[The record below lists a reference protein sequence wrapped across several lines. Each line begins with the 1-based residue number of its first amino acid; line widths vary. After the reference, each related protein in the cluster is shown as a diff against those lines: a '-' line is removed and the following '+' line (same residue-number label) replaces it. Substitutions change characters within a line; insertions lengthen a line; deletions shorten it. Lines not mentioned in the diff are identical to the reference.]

1 MHRGRRYKIVSMT
14 RPPAFGKGYRGTVTL
29 GAFAKPSTHRYY
41 TRPLSSLIITVVKQM
56 ERVDLDENSSRRVSS
71 KRADIVTT
79 MQINSD
85 VTQLYSSNPS
95 YVSCSL
101 SFAGCGVVT
110 VKRNVHGYKKLS
122 MVTREEISRSEL
134 SLPDMEYDSFA
145 FWLDCDANVLSSKMT
160 AESFGHGVHALSH
173 ALVAVGEF

>member
-56 ERVDLDENSSRRVSS
+56 ERVDLDENSNRRVSS

-95 YVSCSL
+95 DVSCSL

-145 FWLDCDANVLSSKMT
+145 FWLDRDANVLSSKVT